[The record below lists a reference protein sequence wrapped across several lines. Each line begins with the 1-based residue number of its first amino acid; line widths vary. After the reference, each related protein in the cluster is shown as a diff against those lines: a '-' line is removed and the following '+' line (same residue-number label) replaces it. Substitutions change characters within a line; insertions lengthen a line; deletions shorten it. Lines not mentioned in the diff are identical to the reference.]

1 MIMMTDAVKQQIG
14 KARQLMAQNSID
26 EAIKLLTAV
35 IDANPDA
42 DEAFFVRGTAYHRQG
57 QVRLAISDYCQAKLI
72 NPDSPA
78 SQAYDAAIE
87 VLNFFNT
94 DLYNP

>member
-26 EAIKLLTAV
+26 E
-35 IDANPDA
+35 DANPDS
-42 DEAFFVRGTAYHRQG
+42 DEAYFVRGTAYHRQG

-78 SQAYDAAIE
+78 SQAYDAAVE

>member
-42 DEAFFVRGTAYHRQG
+42 DEAYFVRGTA
-57 QVRLAISDYCQAKLI
+57 
-72 NPDSPA
+72 
-78 SQAYDAAIE
+78 
-87 VLNFFNT
+87 
-94 DLYNP
+94 